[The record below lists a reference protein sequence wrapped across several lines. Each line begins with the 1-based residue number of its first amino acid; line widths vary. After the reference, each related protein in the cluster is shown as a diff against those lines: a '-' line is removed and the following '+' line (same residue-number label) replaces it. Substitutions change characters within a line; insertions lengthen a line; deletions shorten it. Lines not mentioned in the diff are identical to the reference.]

1 MKIAK
6 NIISVLIIIMIIFG
20 IFMAVTKGINTG
32 ILYTEREQIGIF
44 INSQF
49 DITDIRKIAKD
60 VFKDEDYIL
69 QKATIFED
77 TVIIQN
83 EEITNEEKEQIV
95 IKLNEKYGLDIKN
108 EDITVEKIDARSLKE
123 DLGKYILPSCI
134 SLILVIVY
142 FAFRFK
148 KLGCVRTNVRF
159 VTTIIFAELLYLS
172 ILSISQIEIGRLLA
186 PVAFMIYILC
196 TIVATAI
203 FEKERTDLILN
214 DNK

>member
-60 VFKDEDYIL
+60 VFKEEDYIL

-123 DLGKYILPSCI
+123 DLGKYILPLCI

-203 FEKERTDLILN
+203 FENERTDLILN

>member
-44 INSQF
+44 INSEF